1 MKEEQYQFLSEFFT
15 ASKSRFN
22 IIKALHDILPA
33 IMMMFYPLQLAFLL
47 YSEGFKNEIF
57 LKATL
62 VPLAVLIFVTI
73 LRYVINAKRPYEVY
87 NYSPAIH
94 KNTKGK
100 SFPSRHTASAFII
113 AMTFLYVDTKIG
125 IIMLVLATLI
135 GITRVLSG
143 VHFIKDV
150 VSGALISILTGIVCF
165 FIF

>member
-1 MKEEQYQFLSEFFT
+1 MKEEQYKFLSEFFT

-47 YSEGFKNEIF
+47 YSEGFKSEIF

-87 NYSPAIH
+87 NYSPAVH

-113 AMTFLYVDTKIG
+113 AMTFLYIDTKIG